1 MSRKQLSSSN
11 TQQYNSVSHSNIS
24 QCNLLM
30 HDSRH
35 EGSSPHHH
43 QQHHHADEYD
53 RIKLHPYCDVN
64 SQDSNKCRHD
74 YEIPQPKPRSFSMNR
89 VLSADQQHH
98 DQTTQ
103 HPNDAFK
110 SARTCPR
117 GLSSDDVNHTS
128 CFKHVEAPSPCR
140 FQPYA
145 TDGRHRGQQRQRR
158 SIASSG
164 SDDPIATDLSSSAAS
179 SYGNPASLVRSTAG
193 RRLVRGN
200 AIPEHDHRMVG
211 EEDLE
216 VERLTTVAM
225 ATNDTMK
232 TNSNG
237 SQRDSAFYQ
246 SYHDINHGTPSV
258 SYSSPSSGCSP
269 EMTNCCGDNDGATTV
284 YYERTKHDNEIC
296 QLHHSPALLKRRK
309 DMYENEGRNSANDVT
324 EYNPSGAD
332 SPRMMTCL

>member
-1 MSRKQLSSSN
+1 LLLSN
-11 TQQYNSVSHSNIS
+11 QQ
-24 QCNLLM
+24 QQE
-30 HDSRH
+30 RATP
-35 EGSSPHHH
+35 PH
-43 QQHHHADEYD
+43 QYQHNADEYD
-53 RIKLHPYCDVN
+53 RIKLHPYCDV
-64 SQDSNKCRHD
+64 SQQCRHD

-89 VLSADQQHH
+89 VQQSASDVI
-98 DQTTQ
+98 
-103 HPNDAFK
+103 HPNDV
-110 SARTCPR
+110 RTCPR
-117 GLSSDDVNHTS
+117 GLSNDDVTHTS

-145 TDGRHRGQQRQRR
+145 TDGRHKQRQRR

-200 AIPEHDHRMVG
+200 VIPEHDNRMG
-211 EEDLE
+211 AEEDLE

-246 SYHDINHGTPSV
+246 SYHDINHGSTPAT

-269 EMTNCCGDNDGATTV
+269 DQTEHHQV
-284 YYERTKHDNEIC
+284 YYERTKDDNVIC
-296 QLHHSPALLKRRK
+296 QLPHSPALLKRHK
-309 DMYENEGRNSANDVT
+309 SNKEYESSTGRNSSANNNDDVT
-324 EYNPSGAD
+324 DSYTGAE